1 VDKDDQV
8 LYDKELKEGLGLIK
22 PIQTESPLR
31 ISTNQPFKRHQAS
44 TCATSTKSSKSS
56 SSSLFMKPRQSLGSK
71 ITTPILD
78 KKQHPGLNTS
88 DSPTE
93 FVRIGESD
101 LKILEGHIRLQL
113 SESFISSS
121 KQS

>member
-1 VDKDDQV
+1 MDKDDQV

-56 SSSLFMKPRQSLGSK
+56 TSSLFMKPRQSLGSK
-71 ITTPILD
+71 ITTPVLD
-78 KKQHPGLNTS
+78 KKQHAALNTS

-93 FVRIGESD
+93 FVRIGDSD

-113 SESFISSS
+113 SESMISSS

>member
-1 VDKDDQV
+1 VDKDDKV
-8 LYDKELKEGLGLIK
+8 IYDKELKEGLGLIK

-78 KKQHPGLNTS
+78 KRVNPLNTS
-88 DSPTE
+88 ESPTE
-93 FVRIGESD
+93 FVRIGDSD
-101 LKILEGHIRLQL
+101 LRILEGHIRLQL
-113 SESFISSS
+113 SESMSSS
-121 KQS
+121 K